1 MTTAPVLTTRALN
14 RATLD
19 RQLLLRRAPVTTE
32 RAVEHLVGLQA
43 QVPTNHY
50 TSLWSRVA
58 GFDAEEFSRR
68 YEQRE
73 FVRLSMMR
81 ATVHTVTARDA
92 LALRPLFQ
100 VTHDRSF
107 RSNFAKRLTG
117 IDVDSVVAR
126 SRELLEEQP
135 LSASELGKL
144 LIEEYPEGDVQAL
157 GMVARHLLAL
167 VQVPPRGLWHRGGL
181 ARHTTMEHYLGAEPA
196 DLGRPD
202 ASAAALDGL
211 VLRYL
216 AAFGPAS
223 VKDVQTWSGLTRL
236 REVLDRLRAEVTVFR
251 DEAGTELFDLPD
263 APRPDP
269 DSPAPAR
276 FLPEFDNVF
285 IGYQD
290 RSRVV
295 SDAALRH
302 FWKGFEALPVFLSD
316 GFIRGTWRLEAD
328 RKRTRATLV
337 IRPFGGLPEAR
348 REELEQEGAELL
360 AFHTPGAEHDVS
372 WEQWDEEEDG
382 TEDGADGADDGEG
395 DGGVTGRGAYQD

>member
-19 RQLLLRRAPVTTE
+19 RQLLLRRAPLTAE
-32 RAVEHLVGLQA
+32 RAVEHLVGLQT
-43 QVPTNHY
+43 QVPANHY
-50 TSLWSRVA
+50 TSLWTRVA
-58 GFDAEEFSRR
+58 GFDAEDFSRR

-100 VTHDRSF
+100 VTHERGF

-117 IDVDSVVAR
+117 IDLESVTAR

-144 LIEEYPEGDVQAL
+144 LVEEYPEGEVQAL
-157 GMVARHLLAL
+157 GMVARHLLPL
-167 VQVPPRGLWHRGGL
+167 VQVPPRGLWQRGGL
-181 ARHTTMEHYLGAEPA
+181 ARHTTAEHWLGERLADTGGAEE
-196 DLGRPD
+196 
-202 ASAAALDGL
+202 SAAALERL

-216 AAFGPAS
+216 GAFGPAS
-223 VKDVQTWSGLTRL
+223 VKDVQIWSGLTRL
-236 REVLDRLRAEVTVFR
+236 REVLERLRGELAVFR
-251 DEAGTELFDLPD
+251 DEQGTELFDLPD

-269 DSPAPAR
+269 ETPAPAR
-276 FLPEFDNVF
+276 FLAEFDNVF
-285 IGYQD
+285 IGYKD

-295 SDAALRH
+295 SEAALRH

-316 GFIRGTWRLEAD
+316 GFIRGTWRLDAD
-328 RKRTRATLV
+328 QKRTRATLV
-337 IRPFGGLPEAR
+337 VRPFGGLPGAR
-348 REELEQEGAELL
+348 RAELEREGGHLL
-360 AFHTPGAEHDVS
+360 AFHTPGAVHDVR
-372 WEQWDEEEDG
+372 WEQWDSD
-382 TEDGADGADDGEG
+382 DPDADTAAD
-395 DGGVTGRGAYQD
+395 